1 VPVQSSL
8 GRRIDLFS
16 GIEGATVCST
26 PPFETGDE
34 RYQWLDRIQAM
45 AKGVITGE
53 VLDFEIYELP

>member
-16 GIEGATVCST
+16 GVEGATVCST

-34 RYQWLDRIQAM
+34 R
-45 AKGVITGE
+45 
-53 VLDFEIYELP
+53 